1 MCAAK
6 KRIEFFVDIFDLPAQ
21 RAHAL
26 TDLMPIELVGA
37 ILQEFREVECLD
49 IDPTKYQLVKLEDQA
64 PLNDAE
70 TIEIQLKEGDHL
82 RLQETHSLIP
92 AGARQVDADLYLR
105 DVVTGRVFK
114 LQWLPAIIG
123 RDDPHQSNNQ
133 LVAANLA
140 SFKTGLR
147 VSRRH
152 ARILQENGCYF
163 VEPMSAN
170 PTSIRT
176 VENKVLRLAAGRHQL
191 MPGDTVVL
199 ERSEIALKFIV
210 RDAQV
215 DSLMA
220 SSQPQTE
227 A

>member
-6 KRIEFFVDIFDLPAQ
+6 KRIELFVELFDLPAQ

-26 TDLMPIELVGA
+26 TDLTPIELVNA

-49 IDPTKYQLVKLEDQA
+49 IDPARYHLVKVDDQS

-70 TIEIQLKEGDHL
+70 AIEEQLKEGDHL
-82 RLQETHSLIP
+82 RLQETRSLLP
-92 AGARQVDADLYLR
+92 PGARQADVDLYLR
-105 DVVTGRVFK
+105 EVTTERVFK

-123 RDDPHQSNNQ
+123 RDDPHQANNQ

-140 SFKTGLR
+140 SFKSGLR

-152 ARILQENGCYF
+152 ARILQENGEYF
-163 VEPMSAN
+163 IEPLSAN

-176 VENKVLRLAAGRHQL
+176 VENKMFRLSAGRHPL
-191 MPGDTVVL
+191 ASGDTVIL
-199 ERSEIALKFIV
+199 ERSEISLKFIV
-210 RDAQV
+210 RAG
-215 DSLMA
+215 
-220 SSQPQTE
+220 
-227 A
+227 